1 VRPNELGPAAGAA
14 ARGAADGRLPLQGS
28 AGHSNAVYVAAADRI
43 GTERVQPFS
52 GHSVI
57 VGPAGW
63 PLARPAGANE
73 EATIYA
79 ECNLVEARRMKTL
92 DDLNTVMR
100 DRRTDFYD
108 RTLRSGV
115 TPCAP

>member
-1 VRPNELGPAAGAA
+1 MAVCLCRA
-14 ARGAADGRLPLQGS
+14 

-79 ECNLVEARRMKTL
+79 ECNLVGARRMKTL